1 MSTQQVTPEQAP
13 AQTANRTSVLDSI
26 IENVEAR
33 KQAEQAGSD
42 QLTAKIYAN
51 DAHAYAIAMG
61 RDLGLNAALSL
72 QLIHIIGGKPA
83 LGSGARAMFLRQ
95 AGYKWLP
102 VIHTDEICTL
112 RFWEGGE
119 VMTDVNGKPL
129 DVTITMKDAEKAGW
143 VENSRGKD
151 AKPGTKGN
159 YDKIPKN
166 MLFAR
171 VISNFH
177 RWYAPHVVGAQ
188 VYDAGE
194 ITMDNVIAATES
206 KSASKL
212 DALEAELTREP
223 LAVANV

>member
-13 AQTANRTSVLDSI
+13 AQTTGKSVLDDI
-26 IENVEAR
+26 VENQSAR
-33 KQAEQAGSD
+33 AQAEGAKAD

-51 DAHAYAIAMG
+51 DANAYAIAMG
-61 RDLGLNAALSL
+61 RDLGFNAALAL
-72 QLIHIIGGKPA
+72 QNIHIIGGKPA
-83 LGSGARAMFLRQ
+83 LSAGARAMFLRQ

-102 VIHTDEICTL
+102 VVHTDKVCTL
-112 RFWEGGE
+112 RFWEQGE
-119 VMTDVNGKPL
+119 MMTDVNGKPL
-129 DVTITMKDAEKAGW
+129 DVTVTWEDADKAGW
-143 VENSRGKD
+143 VQNSRGSGKV
-151 AKPGTKGN
+151 GN
-159 YDKIPKN
+159 YDKVPKN

-194 ITMDNVIAATES
+194 ITMGDVIAATEA

-212 DALEAELTREP
+212 DELEAALVP
-223 LAVANV
+223 AKVVA

>member
-1 MSTQQVTPEQAP
+1 MSTPEQAP
-13 AQTANRTSVLDSI
+13 AQTAQKSVLDDI
-26 IENVEAR
+26 IENQAAR
-33 KQAEQAGSD
+33 AQAEGAKAD

-51 DAHAYAIAMG
+51 DPNAYAIAMG
-61 RDLGLNAALSL
+61 RDLGLNAALAL
-72 QLIHIIGGKPA
+72 QNIHIIGGKPA
-83 LGSGARAMFLRQ
+83 LGAGARAMFLAQ
-95 AGYKWLP
+95 AGYSWRP
-102 VIHTDEICTL
+102 VVHTDKACTL
-112 RFWEGGE
+112 RFYFRGDG
-119 VMTDVNGKPL
+119 MTDVDGKPL
-129 DVTITMKDAEKAGW
+129 DVTITMQDAERAGW

-188 VYDAGE
+188 VYDVGE
-194 ITMDNVIAATES
+194 VTMENIIAATES

-223 LAVANV
+223 VAVANV

>member
-13 AQTANRTSVLDSI
+13 AQLKQKSVLDDI
-26 IENVEAR
+26 LDATAR
-33 KQAEQAGSD
+33 SQADLAKSD
-42 QLTAKIYAN
+42 RLTAQTYSTDPN
-51 DAHAYAIAMG
+51 AYAIAMG

-83 LGSGARAMFLRQ
+83 LSAGARATFLAQ
-95 AGYKWLP
+95 AGYSWRP
-102 VIHTDEICTL
+102 VVHTDKQCTL
-112 RFWEGGE
+112 RFWDKNGP
-119 VMTDVNGKPL
+119 MTDVDGKPL
-129 DVTITMKDAEKAGW
+129 DVTITIEDAERAGW
-143 VENSRGKD
+143 VQNSRGSGKV
-151 AKPGTKGN
+151 GN
-159 YDKIPKN
+159 YDKVPKN

-194 ITMDNVIAATES
+194 ITMGDVIAATEA

-212 DALEAELTREP
+212 DELEAALVP
-223 LAVANV
+223 AKAVANV

>member
-1 MSTQQVTPEQAP
+1 MSTQMSTPEQAP
-13 AQTANRTSVLDSI
+13 AQSAAKSVLDDI
-26 IENVEAR
+26 IENQAAR
-33 KQAEQAGSD
+33 AQAEGAKAD
-42 QLTAKIYAN
+42 QLTAKIYAT
-51 DAHAYAIAMG
+51 DANAYAIAMG
-61 RDLGLNAALSL
+61 RDLGLNAALSM

-83 LGSGARAMFLRQ
+83 LGAGARSMFLRQ

-102 VIHTDEICTL
+102 VVHTDEVCTL
-112 RFWEGGE
+112 RFWEAGE
-119 VMTDVNGKPL
+119 VMTDVNGNPL

-177 RWYAPHVVGAQ
+177 RWYAPLVMGAQ
-188 VYDAGE
+188 VYDVGE
-194 ITMDNVIAATES
+194 VTMESVIAATES
-206 KSASKL
+206 KSASQL
-212 DALEAELTREP
+212 DELEAELKQTS

>member
-1 MSTQQVTPEQAP
+1 VSTQQFTPEQAP
-13 AQTANRTSVLDSI
+13 ATTTKAQSVLDSI
-26 IENVEAR
+26 IENTDAR
-33 KQAEQAGSD
+33 KQAEAAGAD

-51 DAHAYAIAMG
+51 DANAYAIAMG

-83 LGSGARAMFLRQ
+83 LSAGARATFLSQ
-95 AGYKWLP
+95 AGYSWRP
-102 VIHTDEICTL
+102 VVHTDKQCTL
-112 RFWEGGE
+112 RFWFRGDL
-119 VMTDVNGKPL
+119 MTDVDGKPL
-129 DVTITMKDAEKAGW
+129 DVTITMEDAERAGW
-143 VENSRGKD
+143 VQNSRGSGKV
-151 AKPGTKGN
+151 GN
-159 YDKIPKN
+159 YDKVPKN

-194 ITMDNVIAATES
+194 ITMESIIDATASKTAA
-206 KSASKL
+206 KL

-223 LAVANV
+223 VAVANV

>member
-13 AQTANRTSVLDSI
+13 AQLKQKSVLDDI
-26 IENVEAR
+26 LDATAR
-33 KQAEQAGSD
+33 SQADLAKSD
-42 QLTAKIYAN
+42 RLTAQTYSTDPN
-51 DAHAYAIAMG
+51 AYAIAMG

-83 LGSGARAMFLRQ
+83 LSAGARATFLAQ
-95 AGYKWLP
+95 AGYSWRP
-102 VIHTDEICTL
+102 VVHTDKQCTL
-112 RFWEGGE
+112 RFYYRGDG
-119 VMTDVNGKPL
+119 MTDVDGKPL
-129 DVTITMKDAEKAGW
+129 DVTITMEDAEKAGW
-143 VENSRGKD
+143 VQNSRGNNKV
-151 AKPGTKGN
+151 GN
-159 YDKIPKN
+159 YDKVPKN

-194 ITMDNVIAATES
+194 ITMDDVIAATEA

-212 DALEAELTREP
+212 DELEAALVP
-223 LAVANV
+223 AKVVA

>member
-1 MSTQQVTPEQAP
+1 MSEAQAAMP
-13 AQTANRTSVLDSI
+13 QTQTASRSVLDDIVANQS
-26 IENVEAR
+26 AR
-33 KQAEQAGSD
+33 AQAEQAKSD
-42 QLTAKIYAN
+42 QLTARTYAS
-51 DAHAYAIAMG
+51 DANAYAIAMG

-83 LGSGARAMFLRQ
+83 LSAGARATFLAQ
-95 AGYKWLP
+95 AGYSWRP
-102 VIHTDEICTL
+102 VVHTDKQCTL
-112 RFWEGGE
+112 RFYFRGDG
-119 VMTDVNGKPL
+119 MTDVDGKPL
-129 DVTITMKDAEKAGW
+129 DVTITMEEAERAGW
-143 VENSRGKD
+143 VQNSRGTGKV
-151 AKPGTKGN
+151 GN

-194 ITMDNVIAATES
+194 IMDRVIEATEA

-212 DALEAELTREP
+212 DALEAEL
-223 LAVANV
+223 VAAKTEVASV

>member
-13 AQTANRTSVLDSI
+13 AQLKQKSVLDDI
-26 IENVEAR
+26 LDATAR
-33 KQAEQAGSD
+33 SQADLAKSD
-42 QLTAKIYAN
+42 RLTAQTYSTDPN
-51 DAHAYAIAMG
+51 AYAIAMG

-83 LGSGARAMFLRQ
+83 LSAGARATFLAQ
-95 AGYKWLP
+95 AGYSWRP
-102 VIHTDEICTL
+102 VVHTDKQCTL
-112 RFWEGGE
+112 RFWDKNGP
-119 VMTDVNGKPL
+119 MTDVDGKPL
-129 DVTITMKDAEKAGW
+129 DVTITIEDAEKAGW
-143 VENSRGKD
+143 VQNSRGSGKV
-151 AKPGTKGN
+151 GN
-159 YDKIPKN
+159 YDKVPKN

-194 ITMDNVIAATES
+194 ITMGDVIAATEA

-212 DALEAELTREP
+212 DELEAALVP
-223 LAVANV
+223 SKAVA

>member
-13 AQTANRTSVLDSI
+13 AQTMAKSVLDDI
-26 IENVEAR
+26 VENQAAR
-33 KQAEQAGSD
+33 AQAEGAKAD

-51 DAHAYAIAMG
+51 DPNAYAIAMG

-83 LGSGARAMFLRQ
+83 LSAGARATFLAQ
-95 AGYKWLP
+95 AGYRWRP
-102 VIHTDEICTL
+102 VVHTDKQCTL
-112 RFWEGGE
+112 RFWHHAGP
-119 VMTDVNGKPL
+119 MTDVDGKPL
-129 DVTITMKDAEKAGW
+129 DVTITMEDAERAGW
-143 VENSRGKD
+143 VQNSRGSGKV
-151 AKPGTKGN
+151 GN
-159 YDKIPKN
+159 YDKVPRN

-194 ITMDNVIAATES
+194 ITMENVIAATES

-212 DALEAELTREP
+212 DALEAQLTREP
-223 LAVANV
+223 VAVANV